1 MSAGLIYFLIGWKS
15 LRVLGLREISC
26 NIVSLKK
33 SIMFSTTN
41 VFQLIANHTTDMVC
55 LHDADNTIR
64 FATPSSLKI
73 LGFGAETLIGRKLT
87 DFLSQDFI
95 NEMDFTTLMR
105 FFDQPGTRIRYQIN
119 HGEGRLR
126 WLETTYTELENVG
139 NVQYRSLSTTRDIT
153 ESVHLTEDLM
163 TALSKEQELSKFKT
177 NLYSVASHEFKTPL
191 AVIQANIEMLKVK
204 QSPKLLSLG
213 LSTMEEEVDRLNT
226 MIMDMLEL
234 KKLTTGRRNFNL
246 SQVDFVQI
254 ANELAEEYREANSG
268 LNRVDVEVIGEP
280 MEYQADYSLIRYIL
294 SNLLGNALKFSAPK
308 ESVKIGLDFNQEDLN
323 IAIVDKGI
331 GILEEDQSR
340 VFQSFF
346 RGSNVSNIPGTG
358 VGLSIVSE
366 FVKLHKGKIKL
377 ASKVGEG
384 STFTVSLPKL

>member
-1 MSAGLIYFLIGWKS
+1 
-15 LRVLGLREISC
+15 
-26 NIVSLKK
+26 
-33 SIMFSTTN
+33 MFSTMN
-41 VFQLIANHTTDMVC
+41 VSQLIAMHTTDLVC

-64 FATPSSLKI
+64 FATPSSIKV
-73 LGFGAETLIGRKLT
+73 LGHKAETLVGRKLT
-87 DFLSQDFI
+87 DFLSEDFI

-126 WLETTYTELENVG
+126 WLETTYTELESIG

-163 TALSKEQELSKFKT
+163 NALSKEQELSKFKT

-204 QSPKLLSLG
+204 QSPKLLGMG
-213 LSTMEEEVDRLNT
+213 LATMEEEVDRLNT

-246 SQVDFVQI
+246 TKVDFVQI
-254 ANELAEEYREANSG
+254 VKELFSESKETGEKQRTLVLEVKGEAEE
-268 LNRVDVEVIGEP
+268 L
-280 MEYQADYSLIRYIL
+280 QADYSLIRYIF
-294 SNLLGNALKFSAPK
+294 SNMLGNSIKFSEAGT
-308 ESVKIGLDFNQEDLN
+308 EVKVILDYEKEDLE
-323 IAIVDKGI
+323 ISFVDQGI
-331 GILEEDQSR
+331 GIPEEDQSK
-340 VFQSFF
+340 VFQSFY
-346 RGSNVSNIPGTG
+346 RGSNVSNVPGTG

-377 ASKVGEG
+377 VSAAGKG
-384 STFTVSLPKL
+384 STFTLTLPKL